1 MSINRWQLALEV
13 YSMMTDE
20 ELKVEGLKALT
31 EALGD
36 VQAEKFIAL
45 ITRSPFDYTKWQRK
59 LWVEKSVEEI
69 SDAAMKLRKSK
80 DGGS

>member
-1 MSINRWQLALEV
+1 MI
-13 YSMMTDE
+13 TDE

-45 ITRSPFDYTKWQRK
+45 IMRSPFDYTKWQRK
-59 LWVEKSVEEI
+59 LWVEKSVEDI
-69 SDAAMKLRKSK
+69 SDAAMNLRNSK
-80 DGGS
+80 PN

>member
-1 MSINRWQLALEV
+1 MI
-13 YSMMTDE
+13 TDE
-20 ELKVEGLKALT
+20 QLKLEGLKALT

-45 ITRSPFDYTKWQRK
+45 VMRSRFDYTKWQRK

-80 DGGS
+80 DGDS

>member
-1 MSINRWQLALEV
+1 MI
-13 YSMMTDE
+13 TDE
-20 ELKVEGLKALT
+20 QLKVEGLKALT
-31 EALGD
+31 EALRD

-45 ITRSPFDYTKWQRK
+45 VMRSRFDYTKWQRK

-80 DGGS
+80 DGDG

>member
-1 MSINRWQLALEV
+1 MI
-13 YSMMTDE
+13 TDE

-45 ITRSPFDYTKWQRK
+45 IMRSPFDYTKWQRK
-59 LWVEKSVEEI
+59 LWVEKSVEDI
-69 SDAAMKLRKSK
+69 SDAAMNLRNSKS
-80 DGGS
+80 D

>member
-1 MSINRWQLALEV
+1 MI
-13 YSMMTDE
+13 TDE
-20 ELKVEGLKALT
+20 QLKVEGLKALT

-45 ITRSPFDYTKWQRK
+45 VMRSRFDYTKWQRK

-80 DGGS
+80 GGGS

>member
-1 MSINRWQLALEV
+1 MI
-13 YSMMTDE
+13 TDE
-20 ELKVEGLKALT
+20 QLKVEGLKALT

-45 ITRSPFDYTKWQRK
+45 VMRSRFDYTKWQRK

-80 DGGS
+80 EGDS

>member
-1 MSINRWQLALEV
+1 MI
-13 YSMMTDE
+13 TDE
-20 ELKVEGLKALT
+20 QLKVEGLKALT
-31 EALGD
+31 EALGN

-45 ITRSPFDYTKWQRK
+45 VMRSRFDYTKWQRK

-80 DGGS
+80 DGGG

>member
-1 MSINRWQLALEV
+1 MI
-13 YSMMTDE
+13 TDE
-20 ELKVEGLKALT
+20 QLKVEGLKALT

-45 ITRSPFDYTKWQRK
+45 VMRSRFDYTKWQRK

-69 SDAAMKLRKSK
+69 SDTAMKLRKSK
-80 DGGS
+80 DGDS

>member
-1 MSINRWQLALEV
+1 MI
-13 YSMMTDE
+13 TDE
-20 ELKVEGLKALT
+20 QLKVEGLKALT

-45 ITRSPFDYTKWQRK
+45 VMRSRFDYTKWQRK
-59 LWVEKSVEEI
+59 LWAEKSVEEI

-80 DGGS
+80 DGDS

>member
-1 MSINRWQLALEV
+1 MI
-13 YSMMTDE
+13 TDE
-20 ELKVEGLKALT
+20 ELKIEGLKALT

-45 ITRSPFDYTKWQRK
+45 IMRSPFDYTKWQRK

-69 SDAAMKLRKSK
+69 SDAAMKLRNFKPV
-80 DGGS
+80 